1 MLNEIS
7 EKVKLT
13 PSYTSSLFKEEM
25 GITITDYITD
35 LRIEKAKILLKD
47 SNLKVSEL
55 AKKVGYEEQRY
66 FSQVFKKRTGIT
78 PKEFRNIC
86 WYSEQK

>member
-1 MLNEIS
+1 MTPLLPADFVQPEPANKFCAII
-7 EKVKLT
+7 LT
-13 PSYTSSLFKEEM
+13 LP
-25 GITITDYITD
+25 
-35 LRIEKAKILLKD
+35 LRIEKAKMLLKD
-47 SNLKVSEL
+47 SHLKISEL